1 MKIVKLIL
9 SFILIG
15 LLYVPYA
22 SVSYFSQ
29 EITLSFIDIKVLS
42 SMVIITAIYILLSI
56 FINKKKYFNNYISL
70 GLLSVSLLVWFEKFK
85 SLYVTNFVDSAGNIV
100 AQAVMTNKKYLIA
113 IGIVVM
119 MVVLIIDIVLDKRK
133 ANNISK

>member
-42 SMVIITAIYILLSI
+42 SMVIITTIYILLSI

-70 GLLSVSLLVWFEKFK
+70 GLLSVSLLVWFEKCK

>member
-70 GLLSVSLLVWFEKFK
+70 GLLSVSLLVWFEKCK

-133 ANNISK
+133 ANTISK

>member
-70 GLLSVSLLVWFEKFK
+70 GLLSVSLLVWFEKCK
-85 SLYVTNFVDSAGNIV
+85 SLYVTNFVDSAGYIV

>member
-70 GLLSVSLLVWFEKFK
+70 GLLSVSLLVWFEKCK
-85 SLYVTNFVDSAGNIV
+85 SLYVTNFVDSARNIV

>member
-15 LLYVPYA
+15 LLYVLYA

-70 GLLSVSLLVWFEKFK
+70 GLLSVSLLVWFEKCK

>member
-29 EITLSFIDIKVLS
+29 EIYLSFIDVKVLS
-42 SMVIITAIYILLSI
+42 LMVIITVIYILLSI
-56 FINKKKYFNNYISL
+56 FINKKKYFNNYIAL
-70 GLLSVSLLVWFEKFK
+70 GLLSVSLLVWFEKCK
-85 SLYVTNFVDSAGNIV
+85 SLYVTNFEDNAGNIV
-100 AQAVMTNKKYLIA
+100 AQAVMTNKKYLLA
-113 IGIVVM
+113 IGMVVM
-119 MVVLIIDIVLDKRK
+119 LIVLIIDIVLDKRK
-133 ANNISK
+133 ANSISK

>member
-70 GLLSVSLLVWFEKFK
+70 GLLSVSLLVWFEKCK

-119 MVVLIIDIVLDKRK
+119 MVVLIIDIVLDNRK

>member
-29 EITLSFIDIKVLS
+29 EIYLSFIDVKVLS
-42 SMVIITAIYILLSI
+42 LMVIITVIYILLSI
-56 FINKKKYFNNYISL
+56 FINKKKYFNNYIAL
-70 GLLSVSLLVWFEKFK
+70 GLLSVSLLVWFEKCK
-85 SLYVTNFVDSAGNIV
+85 SLYVINFEDSAGNIV
-100 AQAVMTNKKYLIA
+100 AQAVMTNKKYLLA

-119 MVVLIIDIVLDKRK
+119 LIVLIIDIVLDKRK
-133 ANNISK
+133 ANSISK

>member
-15 LLYVPYA
+15 LLFVPYA

-29 EITLSFIDIKVLS
+29 EIYLSFIDKKVFSL
-42 SMVIITAIYILLSI
+42 MVVITAIYILLSI
-56 FINKKKYFNNYISL
+56 FINKKNYFNNYISI
-70 GLLSVSLLVWFEKFK
+70 GLLFVSLIVWYETCK
-85 SLYVTNFVDSAGNIV
+85 SSYITNFVDSAGNIV

-113 IGIVVM
+113 IGLVAMLI
-119 MVVLIIDIVLDKRK
+119 VLIIDIAFDKRK
-133 ANNISK
+133 VNNISK

>member
-22 SVSYFSQ
+22 SVSYISQ

-70 GLLSVSLLVWFEKFK
+70 GLLSVSLLVWFEKCK

>member
-70 GLLSVSLLVWFEKFK
+70 GLLSVSLLVWFEKCK

-100 AQAVMTNKKYLIA
+100 AQAVITNKKYLIA

>member
-29 EITLSFIDIKVLS
+29 EIYLSFIDVKVLS
-42 SMVIITAIYILLSI
+42 LMVIITVIYILLSI
-56 FINKKKYFNNYISL
+56 FINKKKYFNNYIAL
-70 GLLSVSLLVWFEKFK
+70 GLLSVSLLVWLEKCK
-85 SLYVTNFVDSAGNIV
+85 SLYVTNFEDSAGNIV
-100 AQAVMTNKKYLIA
+100 AQAVMTNKKYLLA

-119 MVVLIIDIVLDKRK
+119 LIVLIIDIVLDKRK
-133 ANNISK
+133 ANSISK

>member
-70 GLLSVSLLVWFEKFK
+70 GLLSVSLLVWFEKCK

>member
-42 SMVIITAIYILLSI
+42 LMVIITVIYILLSI
-56 FINKKKYFNNYISL
+56 FINKKKYFNNYIAL
-70 GLLSVSLLVWFEKFK
+70 GLLSVSLIVWFEKCK

-113 IGIVVM
+113 IG
-119 MVVLIIDIVLDKRK
+119 MVAMLIVLIIDIVLDKRK
-133 ANNISK
+133 ANSISK

>member
-29 EITLSFIDIKVLS
+29 EITLSFIYIKVLS

-70 GLLSVSLLVWFEKFK
+70 GLLSVSLLVWFEKCK

>member
-56 FINKKKYFNNYISL
+56 FINKKKLENP
-70 GLLSVSLLVWFEKFK
+70 
-85 SLYVTNFVDSAGNIV
+85 
-100 AQAVMTNKKYLIA
+100 
-113 IGIVVM
+113 
-119 MVVLIIDIVLDKRK
+119 
-133 ANNISK
+133 

>member
-15 LLYVPYA
+15 LLYVPYD

-70 GLLSVSLLVWFEKFK
+70 GLLSVSLLVWFEKCK

>member
-29 EITLSFIDIKVLS
+29 EITLSFIDVKVLS
-42 SMVIITAIYILLSI
+42 LMVIITVIYILLSI
-56 FINKKKYFNNYISL
+56 FINKKKYFSKCVAL
-70 GLLSVSLLVWFEKFK
+70 GLLSVSVLVWLEKCR
-85 SLYVTNFVDSAGNIV
+85 SLYVTDFEDNTGNIV
-100 AQAVMTNKKYLIA
+100 AQAVMTNKKYVLA
-113 IGIVVM
+113 IGMVVM
-119 MVVLIIDIVLDKRK
+119 LIVLISDIVLDKRK
-133 ANNISK
+133 ANSISK

>member
-42 SMVIITAIYILLSI
+42 SMVIITVIYILLSI
-56 FINKKKYFNNYISL
+56 FINKKKYFNNYIAL
-70 GLLSVSLLVWFEKFK
+70 GLLSVSLLVWFEKCK
-85 SLYVTNFVDSAGNIV
+85 SLYVTNFEDSAGNIV

-113 IGIVVM
+113 IGMVVM
-119 MVVLIIDIVLDKRK
+119 LIVLIIDIVLDKRK
-133 ANNISK
+133 ANSISK

>member
-29 EITLSFIDIKVLS
+29 EIYLSFIDIKVLS
-42 SMVIITAIYILLSI
+42 LMVIITVIYILLSI
-56 FINKKKYFNNYISL
+56 FINKKKYFNNYIAL
-70 GLLSVSLLVWFEKFK
+70 GLLSVSLLVWFEKCK
-85 SLYVTNFVDSAGNIV
+85 SFYVTNFEDSAGNIV
-100 AQAVMTNKKYLIA
+100 AQAVMTNKKYLLA

-119 MVVLIIDIVLDKRK
+119 LIVLIIDIVLDKRK
-133 ANNISK
+133 ANSISK

>member
-70 GLLSVSLLVWFEKFK
+70 GLLSVSLLVWFEKCK

-100 AQAVMTNKKYLIA
+100 AQALMTNKKYLIA

>member
-1 MKIVKLIL
+1 MKIVKLI
-9 SFILIG
+9 
-15 LLYVPYA
+15 
-22 SVSYFSQ
+22 
-29 EITLSFIDIKVLS
+29 LSFIDIKVLS

-70 GLLSVSLLVWFEKFK
+70 GLLSVSLLVWFEKCK

>member
-29 EITLSFIDIKVLS
+29 EIYLSFIDVKVLS
-42 SMVIITAIYILLSI
+42 LMVIITVIYILLSI
-56 FINKKKYFNNYISL
+56 FINKKKYFNNYIFYQICEIFQDFYIFS
-70 GLLSVSLLVWFEKFK
+70 
-85 SLYVTNFVDSAGNIV
+85 
-100 AQAVMTNKKYLIA
+100 
-113 IGIVVM
+113 
-119 MVVLIIDIVLDKRK
+119 
-133 ANNISK
+133 

>member
-42 SMVIITAIYILLSI
+42 SMVIITAIYILFSI

-70 GLLSVSLLVWFEKFK
+70 GLLSVSLLVWFEKCK

>member
-70 GLLSVSLLVWFEKFK
+70 GLLSVRLLVWFEKCK

>member
-1 MKIVKLIL
+1 MKIIKLIL

-70 GLLSVSLLVWFEKFK
+70 GLLSVSLLVWFEKCK

>member
-70 GLLSVSLLVWFEKFK
+70 GLLSVSLLVWFEKCK

-100 AQAVMTNKKYLIA
+100 AHAVMTNKKYLIA

>member
-70 GLLSVSLLVWFEKFK
+70 GLLSVSLLVWFEKCK
-85 SLYVTNFVDSAGNIV
+85 SLYVTNFVDRAGNIV

-133 ANNISK
+133 DNNISK